1 MKKITLQALSLLTA
15 SVLMVSCNDN
25 ETGLEQEVQTV
36 SKEVIAKLKD
46 FNINTDDV
54 TLTKQNLP
62 DGTSRDRYLVE
73 GDIYLSHEQIMNF
86 EKVGQHLGRNYRT
99 SNLVNRGTVIDIMG
113 YNANDGYGLSAKE
126 QNALRLAVQNY
137 NELNLDI
144 RFRLTFG
151 TNYSPQD
158 MLVYIDAGASGSGG
172 SAGFPSNGNP
182 YKWVEIHGLGNF
194 SVDVIEHVITHEIGH
209 SVGFRHTDWQTRQS
223 CGQNINEGQAGVGA
237 IPIPGTT
244 AGYDPTSLMLACF
257 SSNASGEF
265 NQNDRIALDY
275 LY

>member
-1 MKKITLQALSLLTA
+1 MKKITLQILSLLAVGT
-15 SVLMVSCNDN
+15 LITSCSDN
-25 ETGLEQEVQTV
+25 ETSLNQDTQIPKQILT
-36 SKEVIAKLKD
+36 KLKD
-46 FNINTDDV
+46 FNINTNNV
-54 TLTKQNLP
+54 TLSKQHLP

-86 EKVGQHLGRNYRT
+86 EKVGQYLGKNYRT
-99 SNLVNRGTVIDIMG
+99 SNLVDRGTTINIMG
-113 YNANDGYGLSAKE
+113 YNANDGYGLSSRE
-126 QNALRLAVQNY
+126 QTALRMAVENY

-144 RFRLTFG
+144 QFNLTFG

-158 MLVYIDAGASGSGG
+158 MLVYVDANAPGSGG
-172 SAGFPSNGNP
+172 SAGFPSNGKP

-194 SVDVIEHVITHEIGH
+194 SLDVIEHVITHEIGH

-223 CGQNINEGQAGVGA
+223 CGQNVNEGQAGVGA

-244 AGYDPTSLMLACF
+244 PGYDPTSLMLACF
-257 SSNASGEF
+257 SSSSSGEF
-265 NQNDRIALDY
+265 NQNDRIALNY

>member
-1 MKKITLQALSLLTA
+1 MKKITLQILSLFAIIAL
-15 SVLMVSCNDN
+15 VISCNNN
-25 ETGLEQEVQTV
+25 ETTPEQETQDIAP
-36 SKEVIAKLKD
+36 EILAKLKD
-46 FNINTDDV
+46 FNINTNDISIA
-54 TLTKQNLP
+54 KQHLP

-86 EKVGQHLGRNYRT
+86 KKVGKALGRNYRT
-99 SNLVNRGTVIDIMG
+99 NNLVARGKVINIMG
-113 YNANDGYGLSAKE
+113 YVANDGYGLSTKE
-126 QNALRLAVQNY
+126 QNALTMAVQNY

-144 RFRLTFG
+144 SFNLSFG
-151 TNYSPQD
+151 TNYTPQD
-158 MLVYIDAGASGSGG
+158 MVVYVDALAGGSGG

-194 SVDVIEHVITHEIGH
+194 SLDVIEHVITHEIGH

-223 CGQNINEGQAGVGA
+223 CGQNVNEGAGTIGA

-257 SSNASGEF
+257 NTSVTGEF
-265 NQNDRIALDY
+265 NQNDRIALEY